1 MTTRPRWPLV
11 FALVMLVLSS
21 PFVLAQSLAPPAA
34 PARAA
39 ADTARAGGPANPALP
54 SAPGAS
60 TPATSA
66 APAAPASP
74 VSGMRNKISA
84 GDLLSAESMLEV
96 HRDKHGEDGPYLAGL
111 SWLARGA
118 LLLGEYAKAGSYAA
132 DVRARCD
139 RKLAAGDTLE
149 RNRDLETALGASIEV
164 RAQLIEHDRGAAPAA
179 AYLRSEIP
187 KIKGPASLRSRLY
200 KRLNML
206 TLVGQK
212 APEVAAEDRMG
223 EAPSTLAGQPTLMFL
238 WAEWCG
244 DCKAQAASL
253 SKVRRRWEKE
263 GVRFLAVTRYYDPES
278 LRVRERARVD
288 SVWKADYAELAGVP
302 VVFSTASME
311 RYGVSSTP
319 TFAFIDRAGIVRRY
333 TPTRLTEAEFD
344 RTLTRLVKPLPGSP
358 AARGR

>member
-1 MTTRPRWPLV
+1 MTTRPRASLV
-11 FALVMLVLSS
+11 FALVMLVLAT
-21 PFVLAQSLAPPAA
+21 PFVLAQGPG

-39 ADTARAGGPANPALP
+39 ADTARAGGPANPASP
-54 SAPGAS
+54 SVPAAS
-60 TPATSA
+60 TPATPA

-96 HRDKHGEDGPYLAGL
+96 HRDKHGEDGPYLLGL

-149 RNRDLETALGASIEV
+149 RNRDLETALGATIEV
-164 RAQLIEHDRGAAPAA
+164 RAQLIVRERGAVPAA
-179 AYLRSEIP
+179 AYLRSEIS
-187 KIKGPASLRSRLY
+187 KIPGPVSLRSRLY
-200 KRLNML
+200 KRLDIL
-206 TLVGQK
+206 TLVGEK
-212 APEVAAEDRMG
+212 APEIAAEDRMG
-223 EAPSTLAGQPTLMFL
+223 EVPGRLIGQPTLIFL

-288 SVWKADYAELAGVP
+288 SVWKADYADLAGVP
-302 VVFSTASME
+302 IVFSTASME

-319 TFAFIDRAGIVRRY
+319 TFAFIDRTGIVRRY

-344 RTLTRLVKPLPGSP
+344 RTLAQLVKPSP
-358 AARGR
+358 VSGAARGH

>member
-1 MTTRPRWPLV
+1 MITKRRSSLV
-11 FALVMLVLSS
+11 FALVLPVLAS
-21 PFVLAQSLAPPAA
+21 PLVLAQTPTPPA
-34 PARAA
+34 
-39 ADTARAGGPANPALP
+39 GPANPVP
-54 SAPGAS
+54 TSAPAAP
-60 TPATSA
+60 TPAASA
-66 APAAPASP
+66 APATPVSP

-84 GDLLSAESMLEV
+84 DDLLSAESILEV

-118 LLLGEYAKAGSYAA
+118 LLLGEYGKARKYAA

-139 RKLAAGDTLE
+139 RNLAAGDTLE

-164 RAQLIEHDRGAAPAA
+164 QAQLIEHDRGAAPAA
-179 AYLRSEIP
+179 AYLRSEIS
-187 KIKGPASLRSRLY
+187 KIKAPVSLRSRLY
-200 KRLNML
+200 KRLNVL
-206 TLVGQK
+206 TLVGQR
-212 APEVAAEDRMG
+212 APEIAAEDHMG
-223 EAPSTLAGQPTLMFL
+223 EAPATLAGQPTLMFL

-288 SVWKADYAELAGVP
+288 SVWKADYADLAGVP
-302 VVFSTASME
+302 IVFSTAAME

-319 TFAFIDRAGIVRRY
+319 TFSFVDRAGIVRRY

-344 RTLTRLVKPLPGSP
+344 RTLTQLVKPSPGS
-358 AARGR
+358 AAASGR